1 MEITVLW
8 MEAMTQVQEAKAVIL
23 LCPHMTFLDAYT
35 TSPVIGDSY
44 ITPNYLIVFM
54 SLSRRVSL
62 SLLHI

>member
-8 MEAMTQVQEAKAVIL
+8 MEAMTQVQEAKAVVP

-44 ITPNYLIVFM
+44 ITPTYLIVFV

-62 SLLHI
+62 SSLHI